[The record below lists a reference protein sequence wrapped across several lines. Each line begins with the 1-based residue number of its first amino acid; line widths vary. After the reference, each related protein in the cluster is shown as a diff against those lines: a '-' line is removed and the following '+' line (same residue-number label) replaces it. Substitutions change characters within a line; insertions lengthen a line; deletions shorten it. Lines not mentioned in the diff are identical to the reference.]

1 LETTPYIDSPISPL
15 TGLIKLELVIIRA
28 YGSRPSEVILVSRS
42 PGFPESR
49 SPELH
54 WLPGVPVSGVT
65 AKPYIPQHD
74 RHFVGLSFTEARALR
89 RQGLRSYG
97 SPELVTEARPPEFG
111 SGFPESRSPELYNTE
126 ISSRGEPS
134 APFCV
139 GIGISLGVVLRWT
152 SLVVDIIL

>member
-1 LETTPYIDSPISPL
+1 M
-15 TGLIKLELVIIRA
+15 
-28 YGSRPSEVILVSRS
+28 
-42 PGFPESR
+42 
-49 SPELH
+49 
-54 WLPGVPVSGVT
+54 
-65 AKPYIPQHD
+65 
-74 RHFVGLSFTEARALR
+74 GLSFTEARALR